1 MHGLIAAPCQTEALN
16 VAQVR
21 APRADIA
28 LEAWLASI
36 IQCSALGIV
45 GKTPEGLIISWNAG
59 AERLY
64 GYSLAEAI
72 GRPANLL
79 VPPDRVPDEEE
90 IHRQLLAGGRVDHYE
105 TERLRKDGGL
115 ISVAV
120 SASRSRTP
128 GAVSSGSP
136 RSSVTSRTGSAPSWR

>member
-1 MHGLIAAPCQTEALN
+1 MHVLIAARCQTEALN

-59 AERLY
+59 AERLH
-64 GYSLAEAI
+64 GYSLGEAV
-72 GRPANLL
+72 RQPANLL
-79 VPPDRVPDEEE
+79 GPPGRGADR
-90 IHRQLLAGGRVDHYE
+90 
-105 TERLRKDGGL
+105 GGL
-115 ISVAV
+115 HPQV
-120 SASRSRTP
+120 RHG
-128 GAVSSGSP
+128 GA
-136 RSSVTSRTGSAPSWR
+136 

>member
-1 MHGLIAAPCQTEALN
+1 MHVLIAARCQTEALN

-72 GRPANLL
+72 GRSANLL

-90 IHRQLLAGGRVDHYE
+90 VHRQGLAGG
-105 TERLRKDGGL
+105 GGG
-115 ISVAV
+115 
-120 SASRSRTP
+120 P
-128 GAVSSGSP
+128 D
-136 RSSVTSRTGSAPSWR
+136 RTGRVQK

>member
-1 MHGLIAAPCQTEALN
+1 MHVLIAARCQTEALN
-16 VAQVR
+16 VGQVR

-64 GYSLAEAI
+64 GYSLVEAI

-90 IHRQLLAGGRVDHYE
+90 IHRQVLAGGRVDHYG
-105 TERLRKDGGL
+105 TERLQKECRLVAGAGSGAPIKDGGR
-115 ISVAV
+115 SVVGV
-120 SASRSRTP
+120 SAGER
-128 GAVSSGSP
+128 
-136 RSSVTSRTGSAPSWR
+136 